1 MLLPQILPVLQKM
14 DMQPVAE
21 VDYIRK
27 MVLLIGFKIM
37 AQVATGEVLQG
48 LSLYIKMVAL
58 VMEEQ

>member
-1 MLLPQILPVLQKM
+1 M